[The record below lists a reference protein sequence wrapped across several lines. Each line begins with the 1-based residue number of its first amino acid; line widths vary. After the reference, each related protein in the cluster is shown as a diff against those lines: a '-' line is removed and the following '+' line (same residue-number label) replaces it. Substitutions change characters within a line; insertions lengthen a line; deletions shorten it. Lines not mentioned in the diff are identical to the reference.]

1 MILTKRMLSQTF
13 RKAKQENVDEFFFP
27 LRRAMAAYS
36 IDTPQRIAHFL
47 AQVGHE
53 SGQLQYTEEI
63 ASGREYE
70 GREDLGNTEKGD
82 GVRFKGRG
90 LIQLTGRYNYQEFAN
105 SIRLPELMKKPEML
119 AEPDLACLS
128 AAWFWNKKNL
138 NRLADEGNLEKITR
152 RINGGTNGMQSRK
165 KLYEDACAAIREE
178 QS

>member
-1 MILTKRMLSQTF
+1 MLSQTF
-13 RKAKQENVDEFFFP
+13 RKAKQENVDKFFVP
-27 LRRAMAAYS
+27 LRRAMTAYS

-90 LIQLTGRYNYQEFAN
+90 LIQITGRYNYQELAD

-128 AAWFWNKKNL
+128 AAWFWDKKKLNK
-138 NRLADEGNLEKITR
+138 LADEENLEKITLR
-152 RINGGTNGMQSRK
+152 VNGGTNGMKNRR
-165 KLYEDACAAIREE
+165 KLYEDACTAIREE
-178 QS
+178 QV